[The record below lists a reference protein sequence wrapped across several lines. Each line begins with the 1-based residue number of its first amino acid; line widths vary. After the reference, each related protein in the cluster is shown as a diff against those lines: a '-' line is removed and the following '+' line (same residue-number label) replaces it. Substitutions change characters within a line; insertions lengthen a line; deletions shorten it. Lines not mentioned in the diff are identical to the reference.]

1 MEATH
6 VTYTMKDILL
16 KQINENPGIRY
27 RELLRVTN
35 RSNGVLTYHLTALEK
50 SSQIKV
56 DRKSRITRYY
66 PPDISTEKYD
76 IIGCLRPYA
85 SRQII
90 IFMLK
95 QELSTFNEIVEH
107 TKKGRSTVSWHLQRL
122 ENSGI
127 ITAQFGR
134 YTLYKLT
141 NREAVLEILSKYK
154 ESFMDKVVDNYTE
167 MIDEL

>member
-1 MEATH
+1 MESVH
-6 VTYTMKDILL
+6 VTYTLKDILL

-27 RELLRVTN
+27 RELLRLTN
-35 RSNGVLTYHLTALEK
+35 LSNGVLTYHLAALEK

-56 DRKSRITRYY
+56 ERKSRITRYY
-66 PPDISTEKYD
+66 PPDISTDESD

-122 ENSGI
+122 RNSGI
-127 ITAQFGR
+127 ITAQHDR

-141 NREAVLEILSKYK
+141 NRETVLEILSKYK
-154 ESFMDKVVDNYTE
+154 DSFIDKVVDNYTE